1 MENTSDIKIVGMLG
15 EFNNKINELGVIL
28 ENINERM
35 NKNFGILA
43 DAQIT
48 VNDKLDEINNDIKLI
63 KFRTEVLESGVGLN
77 AERIGDLK
85 TKIEL

>member
-1 MENTSDIKIVGMLG
+1 MDNVTDIKIVGMLG
-15 EFNNKINELGVIL
+15 EVNNKINELGVIL
-28 ENINERM
+28 ENMNERM
-35 NKNFGILA
+35 SKNFSVLA

-48 VNDKLDEINNDIKLI
+48 VNDKLDQINEDIKLI

-77 AERIGDLK
+77 SERIGELK

>member
-1 MENTSDIKIVGMLG
+1 MENTSDIKIIGMLG
-15 EFNNKINELGVIL
+15 EFNNKINEIGMLL
-28 ENINERM
+28 ENMNERI
-35 NKNFGILA
+35 NKNFSILA

-48 VNDKLDEINNDIKLI
+48 TNDKLEEINNDIKLI

-77 AERIGDLK
+77 AERIGDIK